1 MKTKT
6 LPVVASEPVD
16 VVIAWVDGD
25 DPVLA
30 DKRNKYFKGGRITI
44 GSGAHPTRFASSNEI
59 RYCVLSILKFAPFV
73 RNIFIVT
80 DEQNPGISADVRK
93 YFPDRSGS
101 IRIVDHREIFMGYEN
116 YLPTFNSISIANM
129 IWRIKGLS
137 ENFVYFN
144 DDSFL
149 VREIKP
155 EDWFLNGR
163 PVLRGR
169 WVPAP
174 VPRAVWN
181 RSRIF
186 FNRNILGRKGYEP
199 RASFHM
205 GQWNAAFML
214 GFRFRYFTNS
224 HTPHPV
230 TRKPV
235 EDYLSNNRLLLEK
248 NISFRFREKSQ
259 FTLISLSNHL
269 QLIDGNRNIAGPAL
283 VYLKP
288 QGRAAGYVQKKTAR
302 SENDSS
308 IRYMCIQGLEMCR
321 EEDRDMLFSWMDRLL
336 GL

>member
-1 MKTKT
+1 MKTKK
-6 LPVVASEPVD
+6 LPVVENEPID

-30 DKRNKYFKGGRITI
+30 DKRNKYFKGGRMTI

-80 DEQNPGISADVRK
+80 DEQDPGISADVRK

-129 IWRIKGLS
+129 IWRIKGLA

-149 VREIKP
+149 VREIRP

-174 VPRAVWN
+174 VPREVWN
-181 RSRIF
+181 HSRIF
-186 FNRNILGRKGYEP
+186 FNRHILGRKAYEP

-205 GQWNAAFML
+205 GQWNAAYML

-235 EDYLSNNRLLLEK
+235 EDFLGRNRLLLEK
-248 NISFRFREKSQ
+248 NISFRFRDSSQ
-259 FTLISLSNHL
+259 FTFISLSNHL

-283 VYLKP
+283 VYMKP
-288 QGRAAGYVQKKTAR
+288 QGRAPGYVQKKTAR
-302 SENDSS
+302 CESDQTT
-308 IRYMCIQGLEMCR
+308 RFMCIQGLEMCR
-321 EEDRDMLFSWMDRLL
+321 QEDRDLLFSWLDSRL